1 MIKKTQNFLTTMEKY
16 AGPGGVENLRKEAD
30 NFVAGTARD
39 IMTIANAQIDRAMD
53 AVKCEAGEQLA
64 CSSSGKEL
72 DLPMQLSGA
81 VVFLTSTVSDLKA
94 ALPTVIDN
102 LKFAKKEVSSV
113 SSAITSIMEML
124 GIKAPPIFD
133 SVAKIYKTAW
143 IAYFTFFFLFTF
155 TMLFYAFWASGWF
168 GGPQADVPSSSYE
181 EPQTFGQRLRTCC
194 GSCMACING
203 CCSGHL
209 CFWSCL
215 LLAQV
220 IVLLLFVTSL
230 IICLLTGVQA
240 FLGAGCSQVYLIG
253 DDKICSAA
261 LGLVKQFLKS
271 FSFTVDLGDV
281 CGSQKLLTCALIRDA
296 IKGEAIKVVIGALV
310 ASVLSFQMLLDSATK
325 HERARCN
332 RLIEEEEKASAAASS
347 SK

>member
-1 MIKKTQNFLTTMEKY
+1 
-16 AGPGGVENLRKEAD
+16 
-30 NFVAGTARD
+30 
-39 IMTIANAQIDRAMD
+39 
-53 AVKCEAGEQLA
+53 
-64 CSSSGKEL
+64 
-72 DLPMQLSGA
+72 MQLSGA
-81 VVFLTSTVSDLKA
+81 VIFLTSTVSDLKA

-133 SVAKIYKTAW
+133 QVASIYKMLW
-143 IAYFTFFFLFTF
+143 MAYFGFFFTFTF

-181 EPQTFGQRLRTCC
+181 PPQTFGQRLRTCC
-194 GSCMACING
+194 NSCMACING

-240 FLGAGCSQVYLIG
+240 FLGAGCAQVYLIG

-261 LGLVKQFLKS
+261 LALVQQFLKS
-271 FSFTVDLGDV
+271 FSFSVDLGDV
-281 CGSQKLLTCALIRDA
+281 CGSQKLLTCALIRDQIA
-296 IKGEAIKVVIGALV
+296 GEAIKVTIGAML
-310 ASVLSFQMLLDSATK
+310 ASVVSFQMLLDSATK

-332 RLIEEEEKASAAASS
+332 RLIDEEEKTAAASS
-347 SK
+347 SQ